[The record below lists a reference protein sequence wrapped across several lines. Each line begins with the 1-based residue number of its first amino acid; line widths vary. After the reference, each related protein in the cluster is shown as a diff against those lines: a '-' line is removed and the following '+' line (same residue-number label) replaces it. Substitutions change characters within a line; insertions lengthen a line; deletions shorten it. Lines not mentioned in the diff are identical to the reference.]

1 VRPAVLSEMPFRHS
15 LNDLAMAQSVHV
27 TGTSTQRWK
36 EAAELTASQ
45 LKPWAKAHPAKQSE
59 A

>member
-1 VRPAVLSEMPFRHS
+1 MPFRHS